1 MAVKVRR
8 AGSTAAAVQAVQR
21 VAAGVLL
28 GVGVLGLLLFSL
40 GRERAWQALG
50 GGLVVAGASM
60 VLGGALGFLFGVPRV
75 RAGGGPGG
83 EAHGSYAP
91 NTNLEQVSDWLT
103 KVLLGVGLTQLGSL
117 GERMHQLGSAL
128 APALGGEEGA
138 VPFAAA
144 LVLYFLVLGFLAG
157 WLVTRLA
164 LPRVLSDADEALD
177 LFLAGQ
183 DRDRRGDKVGADD
196 LRVRAMQQLGL
207 LGGPADRSEEPAR
220 RPAGAATGP
229 ATVMAEVRSAARRS
243 ALTADQVRELFAGGD
258 EDRRL
263 QALALMQGDPA
274 LADLPCL
281 LDAIEHPR
289 SGFEQYNALLAARG
303 LLNRLPEAGA
313 QRLRDA
319 LAGQLV
325 AADGIPY
332 GSDRSWLA
340 EKILSRL
347 EAPAGLPQRIS
358 LPQQP
363 GPSAGAPARSG
374 SSEPGSSEPESSE
387 PGSSQPGS
395 SQPEPAQPGSSQ
407 PEPAQPESRQ
417 PEPAQPES
425 RQPVQP

>member
-1 MAVKVRR
+1 MAGKVGR
-8 AGSTAAAVQAVQR
+8 AGSAAATVHAAQR
-21 VAAGVLL
+21 VAAAVLL

-40 GRERAWQALG
+40 GREHAWQALG

-75 RAGGGPGG
+75 RSGSGPGG
-83 EAHGSYAP
+83 ETHGSYAP

-207 LGGPADRSEEPAR
+207 LGGAADRAEEPVH
-220 RPAGAATGP
+220 RPSAGAVPGP

-243 ALTADQVRELFAGGD
+243 ALTADQVRELFADGD
-258 EDRRL
+258 EGRRL

-274 LADLPCL
+274 LADLPGV

-303 LLNRLPEAGA
+303 LLNRLPAAEA

-347 EAPAGLPQRIS
+347 EAPGLPPQQIS
-358 LPQQP
+358 LPQQA
-363 GPSAGAPARSG
+363 GPAAEA
-374 SSEPGSSEPESSE
+374 
-387 PGSSQPGS
+387 
-395 SQPEPAQPGSSQ
+395 
-407 PEPAQPESRQ
+407 PAQPESS
-417 PEPAQPES
+417 PPS
-425 RQPVQP
+425 QPVQP